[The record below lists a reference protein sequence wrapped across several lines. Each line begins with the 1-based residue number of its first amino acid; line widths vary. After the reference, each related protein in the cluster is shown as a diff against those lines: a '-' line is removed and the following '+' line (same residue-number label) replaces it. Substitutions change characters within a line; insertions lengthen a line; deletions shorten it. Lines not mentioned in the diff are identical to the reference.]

1 MKRHVRLLLALAVAS
16 IPPLLS
22 AQPSG
27 ADDGLATAVV
37 TRETLAETLV
47 LDGLVEAVEHST
59 VSAQTS
65 GRVVE
70 MPFEVGDS
78 ITAGDEILR
87 LEDSE
92 QRARLEQARASLE
105 QAEADLVDARQRFE
119 RIRAIRDQ
127 NLASEQAF
135 DQASNRLD
143 AARARRERGLA
154 GVSEAEQQL
163 TYTRVRAT
171 RDGVFTRRHV
181 EPGEA
186 VRPGQPLF
194 DTLALSPL
202 RVEAALPRRYLA
214 QVRKTPDIRV
224 SLPEG
229 QPLETGA
236 LTLYPRADPASNTV
250 RLRLRLESPGPEILP
265 GMLAK
270 VAVVVLRRDALWIP
284 AESLIRRSELRAV
297 FVLDDEDR
305 PRLRQVRVGIERDG
319 RLEVLAGLEA
329 GERILANPVAGA
341 SLGDAVSSD
350 TEGSRDR

>member
-1 MKRHVRLLLALAVAS
+1 MKLRFRLLLALVLALVPTVVPVLAS
-16 IPPLLS
+16 P
-22 AQPSG
+22 AN
-27 ADDGLATAVV
+27 DDLATAVV
-37 TRETLAETLV
+37 TRDTLHETLV
-47 LDGLVEAVEHST
+47 LDGLVEAVEHTT
-59 VSAQTS
+59 VSSQTR

-70 MPFEVGDS
+70 LPFEVGDS
-78 ITAGDEILR
+78 ITAGAEILR

-92 QRARLEQARASLE
+92 QRARLAQVRASLE

-135 DQASNRLD
+135 DQARNRLD
-143 AARARRERGLA
+143 AARARRERSLA

-163 TYTRVRAT
+163 TYTRVRAE

-194 DTLALSPL
+194 DTLALAPL

-214 QVRKTPDIRV
+214 HVRETPDIRV
-224 SLPEG
+224 SHPEG
-229 QPLETGA
+229 QPLETGT
-236 LTLYPRADPASNTV
+236 LTLYPRADPASDTV
-250 RLRLRLESPGPEILP
+250 RLRLRLASPGPEVLP

-270 VAVVVLRRDALWIP
+270 VAVVVSRRDALWIP
-284 AESLIRRSELRAV
+284 AESLIQRSELRAV

-305 PRLRQVRVGIERDG
+305 PRLRQVRVGIEQDG
-319 RLEVLAGLEA
+319 RLEVLAGLDA
-329 GERILANPVAGA
+329 GERILANP
-341 SLGDAVSSD
+341 DAVASPEDAASPD

>member
-1 MKRHVRLLLALAVAS
+1 MTRRFRLLLALTLVLVPALVA
-16 IPPLLS
+16 
-22 AQPSG
+22 AQSSP
-27 ADDGLATAVV
+27 ADDGLHTAVV
-37 TRETLAETLV
+37 KRDTLAETLV

-70 MPFEVGDS
+70 LPFEVGDS
-78 ITAGDEILR
+78 ITAGTDILR

-92 QRARLEQARASLE
+92 QRARLEQARARLE

-143 AARARRERGLA
+143 AARARREQGLA

-163 TYTRVRAT
+163 TYSRVRAE

-194 DTLALSPL
+194 DMLALAPL

-214 QVRKTPDIRV
+214 QVRETPDIRV

-236 LTLYPRADPASNTV
+236 LTLYPRADPASDTV
-250 RLRLRLESPGPEILP
+250 RLRLRLASPGPEVLP

-270 VAVVVLRRDALWIP
+270 VAVVVSRREAIWIP

-329 GERILANPVAGA
+329 GERILANP
-341 SLGDAVSSD
+341 DAMANLEHATSPG
-350 TEGSRDR
+350 TEGYRDR